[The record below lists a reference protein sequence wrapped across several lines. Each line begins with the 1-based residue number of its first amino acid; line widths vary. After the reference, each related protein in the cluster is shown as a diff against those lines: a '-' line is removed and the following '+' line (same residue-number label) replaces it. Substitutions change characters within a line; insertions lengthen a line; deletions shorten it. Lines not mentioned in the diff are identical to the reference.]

1 MINQASRKKNQ
12 VISLRNE
19 QVIPS
24 LVQEYESVRKCRF
37 LLEFESVLERF
48 ESDESVQVLG
58 GPWVLIG
65 E

>member
-24 LVQEYESVRKCRF
+24 LVQECESVRKCKF
-37 LLEFESVLERF
+37 LLELESVFERF
-48 ESDESVQVLG
+48 ECDESVQVLG

>member
-24 LVQEYESVRKCRF
+24 LVQEYESVRKCKF
-37 LLEFESVLERF
+37 LLEFGSVLVKF
-48 ESDESVQVLG
+48 ESGESVQVLG
-58 GPWVLIG
+58 EAWVHIG
-65 E
+65 R